1 MKKLL
6 MLLTILALSITLI
19 FAFSGCGGTD
29 DPVDTGSQGTT
40 PNPDDITGE
49 LAFKLDTKTNTYIVT
64 GIGTYTGKNIVIPS
78 TYKNLPV
85 TSIKDHAFY
94 HNSSLESITIPNSI
108 TTIGDYAFSGALFT
122 NVTIPDSV
130 ISIGYYAFG
139 GCYTLVEVYNLS
151 SLNILESSEDNGHI
165 GAYAKVIHTSLEEES
180 ILETVNDYIFM
191 TWEEKYYLMGYVGND
206 NELALPENYN
216 GNNYE
221 IYQYAFDERNDITK
235 VIIPDSVTS
244 IGRYAFY
251 DCDSLTSVTIG
262 DSVISI
268 GYSAFSGCS
277 SLKSITIPDSV
288 TSIKND
294 AFFNCRALTEIN
306 FNATTMNDLSDDN
319 HVFADAGRAG
329 NGIKITIGKN
339 VTKIPDFL
347 FCPDGYYT
355 SYSPMIIS
363 VEFEEGSVCESI
375 GMAAFAHCTS
385 LTSITIPNSVT
396 AIGNYAFDDCYKLV
410 EVYNLSSLIIEL
422 GSENNGY
429 VGYYAKVVYTSLEE
443 KSILETVNDYIF
455 MTRED
460 KYYLMGYVGE
470 EKELILPDN
479 YNGSNYEIYKYS
491 FYERDDITKINIP
504 YGVTAIGYKAFLG
517 CKSLTSISIPNS
529 VTSIGYDAFDATFQ
543 HPKSQEVHISDIVSW
558 CNISFGNEKSN
569 PLFYANS
576 LYVNNEMVT
585 NLVIPDTVK
594 EIKGYAFC
602 GNSFTNITIPNS
614 VTSIGD
620 YAFYDCTSL
629 KSITIGNSVTSIGS
643 GAFSDCKLL
652 KSVTIGDSVTLIGGG
667 AFSYCK
673 SLTSVT
679 IGNSVTSI
687 GERAFYRT
695 SLTSITIPNSV
706 TSIGKSVFGD
716 CKLLTSVTFEN
727 TNGWYV
733 RPEGAKGI
741 NVDVTNPSTNATNLT
756 DTYDAYYWYRSE

>member
-6 MLLTILALSITLI
+6 TLLMLLALSITLM

-108 TTIGDYAFSGALFT
+108 TTIGDYAFSGVLFT

-151 SLNILESSEDNGHI
+151 SLNILAGSEDNGHI

-180 ILETVNDYIFM
+180 MLETANNYIFM
-191 TWEEKYYLMGYVGND
+191 KWEEKYYLIGYVGND

-221 IYQYAFDERNDITK
+221 IYQYAFYKREDITK
-235 VIIPDSVTS
+235 VIIPNCVTT

-262 DSVISI
+262 DSLTSI

-306 FNATTMNDLSDDN
+306 FNATAMNDLSNDN

-329 NGIKITIGKN
+329 NGIKVTIGKN

-347 FCPDGYYT
+347 LCPDSYYT

-363 VEFEEGSVCESI
+363 IEFEEGSVCESI

-396 AIGNYAFDDCYKLV
+396 SIGSDAFYGCYTLV
-410 EVYNLSSLIIEL
+410 EVYNLSSLNIL
-422 GSENNGY
+422 AGSEDNGHI
-429 VGYYAKVVYTSLEE
+429 GAYAKVIHTSLEE
-443 KSILETVNDYIF
+443 ESILETVNDYIF

-479 YNGSNYEIYKYS
+479 YNGNNYEIYQYA
-491 FYERDDITKINIP
+491 FYERDDITKITVP
-504 YGVTAIGYKAFLG
+504 YGVTAMGYKAFLG

-529 VTSIGYDAFDATFQ
+529 VISIGYDAFDATFQ
-543 HPKSQEVHISDIVSW
+543 HPKSQEVHISNLASW

-569 PLFYANS
+569 PLFYADS
-576 LYVNNEMVT
+576 LYVNNELVT

-602 GNSFTNITIPNS
+602 GNSFTSITIPNS
-614 VTSIGD
+614 VTSIGGG
-620 YAFYDCTSL
+620 AFSNCKLL
-629 KSITIGNSVTSIGS
+629 KSVTIGDSVTSIGD

-652 KSVTIGDSVTLIGGG
+652 KSVTIGDSVTSIGGR

-687 GERAFYRT
+687 GESAFYRT

-706 TSIGKSVFGD
+706 TSIGKSVFGE
-716 CKLLTSVTFEN
+716 CKLLKSLTFEN
-727 TNGWYV
+727 TNEWYV
-733 RPEGAKGI
+733 RSYGAEGTNI
-741 NVDVTNPSTNATNLT
+741 DVTNPSTNATNLT
-756 DTYDAYYWYRSE
+756 DTYDTYYWYRSE

>member
-6 MLLTILALSITLI
+6 TLLTILALSIILTLT
-19 FAFSGCGGTD
+19 FSGCGGTD

-268 GYSAFSGCS
+268 GYSAFYCCT
-277 SLKSITIPDSV
+277 SLTSITIPNSL
-288 TSIKND
+288 TSIEKD

-306 FNATTMNDLSDDN
+306 FNATTMNDLSNDN

-375 GMAAFAHCTS
+375 GKAAFAHCTS

-410 EVYNLSSLIIEL
+410 EVYNLSSLDV
-422 GSENNGY
+422 SSY
-429 VGYYAKVVYTSLEE
+429 FSYANVINTSLEE
-443 KSILETVNDYIF
+443 ESILEKTNNYIF
-455 MTRED
+455 MTWED
-460 KYYLMGYVGE
+460 KYYLMGDVGNG
-470 EKELILPDN
+470 KELTLPQSYKGN
-479 YNGSNYEIYKYS
+479 NYEIYKYS

-614 VTSIGD
+614 VTSIG
-620 YAFYDCTSL
+620 
-629 KSITIGNSVTSIGS
+629 S

-679 IGNSVTSI
+679 IGNTVTSI

-695 SLTSITIPNSV
+695 SLTSIRIPNSV